1 MDTLKTIT
9 TLLLVVA
16 VFGTLAGCG
25 DFLGG
30 STNDDPNKLSRE
42 QVKMD
47 ALLPPILVET
57 SKATFNTG
65 FTYAQYAQHTSFEA
79 NTDEQGTTRLDGA
92 WTNTYLRALNNAK
105 VLVEKS
111 REQGSPHYRG
121 IAKVVQAY
129 NLGLAT
135 SAWEDIP
142 WSEAFVDGE
151 LTPAYDSQEQ
161 IYTTIDTLLDGAI
174 RELRKPPSEFNS
186 PGSDDI
192 IYGGSADQWIRLA
205 NALKA
210 RYSIH
215 LINKGAVDAANE
227 ALSAVSNA
235 MNGNGDD
242 FQVDYNG
249 EKNLN
254 PYHTDAVLS
263 ARTGN
268 PFPIQADQIVDMMN
282 GTLYPQFD
290 PRLPKIADKGS
301 SSNYFGSVNGA
312 YGTNPDGPDNSSTVN
327 FTTDTFHS
335 RADAPILMMTYAEL
349 KFIEAEAQFLVDN
362 NGTIGAT
369 GASQDAYDAY
379 KAGIEA
385 NMDKLG
391 VAESDQNT
399 YLNASS
405 VDVGPGNLTMELIM
419 KEKYKALFLNPE
431 VFTDLRRY
439 DFSSNIFKG
448 LELPEDHNPELNGQ
462 WIKRALYPSSEL
474 GRNRSEVP
482 SVEPEEPMWFMTSS

>member
-9 TLLLVVA
+9 TSLLVVA

-42 QVKMD
+42 QVKME

-57 SKATFNTG
+57 SKATFNVG

-79 NTDEQGTTRLDGA
+79 DTDEQGTTRLDGA

-205 NALKA
+205 YAL
-210 RYSIH
+210 
-215 LINKGAVDAANE
+215 
-227 ALSAVSNA
+227 
-235 MNGNGDD
+235 
-242 FQVDYNG
+242 
-249 EKNLN
+249 
-254 PYHTDAVLS
+254 
-263 ARTGN
+263 
-268 PFPIQADQIVDMMN
+268 
-282 GTLYPQFD
+282 
-290 PRLPKIADKGS
+290 
-301 SSNYFGSVNGA
+301 
-312 YGTNPDGPDNSSTVN
+312 
-327 FTTDTFHS
+327 
-335 RADAPILMMTYAEL
+335 
-349 KFIEAEAQFLVDN
+349 
-362 NGTIGAT
+362 
-369 GASQDAYDAY
+369 
-379 KAGIEA
+379 
-385 NMDKLG
+385 
-391 VAESDQNT
+391 
-399 YLNASS
+399 
-405 VDVGPGNLTMELIM
+405 
-419 KEKYKALFLNPE
+419 
-431 VFTDLRRY
+431 
-439 DFSSNIFKG
+439 
-448 LELPEDHNPELNGQ
+448 
-462 WIKRALYPSSEL
+462 
-474 GRNRSEVP
+474 
-482 SVEPEEPMWFMTSS
+482 